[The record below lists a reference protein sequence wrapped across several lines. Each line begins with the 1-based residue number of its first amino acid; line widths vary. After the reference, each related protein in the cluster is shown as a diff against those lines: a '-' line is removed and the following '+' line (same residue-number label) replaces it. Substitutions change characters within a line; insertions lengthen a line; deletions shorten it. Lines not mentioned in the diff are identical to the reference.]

1 MKKTVLT
8 VMTVVLAL
16 QCIFALSLDDAV
28 SGALDKSEAVRNAR
42 IGMQKAEN
50 SAKVNTLL
58 PSLSLGADV
67 TDSANLLKG
76 LDELKYPTVSL
87 TTGISWSLGS
97 SYFVNG
103 TTTSITLEES
113 RLSYQSQ
120 ANSVRSKVE
129 LAYWN
134 LVTLDRSVKQAE
146 SSLKT
151 AGESL
156 TKAQA
161 QYEASRTSSM
171 TVLQAKLNVSD
182 AELSLEN
189 AKASY
194 EAAVWEFQDLTG
206 ISLDPENLD
215 LDMFPDVESLAYDR
229 LRDII
234 DAKVMDTVS
243 VKSAQLSLE
252 KTRITTENTKK
263 TNTIPTVSLSTKLN
277 YNISQT
283 LFNDSSANQKLDFT
297 AKLSVS
303 VPLDSYIPNSS
314 ANIQLKNGELD
325 LELAQSNLASAVS
338 VKKEKALSYLDQFD
352 QLLKRRENLVR
363 HLNLAQENL
372 DLVEEAYEYGYA
384 SLSEL
389 SGARNSLDNAES
401 SLLTNE
407 MSFITQLCQLASALE
422 IDFNSLVRYLQ

>member
-1 MKKTVLT
+1 
-8 VMTVVLAL
+8 
-16 QCIFALSLDDAV
+16 
-28 SGALDKSEAVRNAR
+28 
-42 IGMQKAEN
+42 
-50 SAKVNTLL
+50 
-58 PSLSLGADV
+58 
-67 TDSANLLKG
+67 
-76 LDELKYPTVSL
+76 
-87 TTGISWSLGS
+87 
-97 SYFVNG
+97 
-103 TTTSITLEES
+103 
-113 RLSYQSQ
+113 
-120 ANSVRSKVE
+120 
-129 LAYWN
+129 
-134 LVTLDRSVKQAE
+134 
-146 SSLKT
+146 
-151 AGESL
+151 
-156 TKAQA
+156 
-161 QYEASRTSSM
+161 M

-194 EAAVWEFQDLTG
+194 ETAVWEFQDLTG

-389 SGARNSLDNAES
+389 SGARNSLDNAGS